1 MAYSGYRIKIGGT
14 IFPNNDMAKGSYS
27 FERSPRVSKSWDDLN
42 GISHKTYYP
51 DDRTIITFSI
61 REHLASEHL
70 SLSSFF
76 SSRSVTVEYWNENAN
91 DYSTGVF
98 DIEPFTWKHLTVK
111 QDGAFYGA
119 TQITLKEQ

>member
-14 IFPNNDMAKGSYS
+14 IFPNTYMAKGSYS
-27 FERSPRVSKSWDDLN
+27 FQRSPRVNKSWDDLN

-51 DDRTIITFSI
+51 NDRTTITFSI
-61 REHLASEHL
+61 REHLASEHSTL
-70 SLSSFF
+70 ASFF
-76 SSRSVTVEYWNENAN
+76 SSRSVTVQYWNEIAN
-91 DYSTGVF
+91 DYSEGVF
-98 DIEPFTWKHLTVK
+98 DIEPITWNHITVK